1 MEIITLPLG
10 PLDTNCYILFNED
23 KKALVF
29 DPSYDG
35 KRILSEIKSRGLEVE
50 AIFLT
55 HTHFDHIGALDV
67 VAKDLGV
74 TTYLGGEEYEWVQ
87 NPALNGSSRFG
98 ETVTTNVKRE
108 ELEDGR
114 FETES
119 FKFEVLSTPGH
130 SPGSKSF
137 VFDDFV
143 ISGDVLFNKG
153 VGRTDLYMGNE
164 KELMH
169 SIKEKLFKLDENMD
183 VYPGHGMPTTIEEE
197 MHENPYIR

>member
-55 HTHFDHIGALDV
+55 HTHFDHIGALDI

-74 TTYLGGEEYEWVQ
+74 MTYLGGEEYEWVQ

-108 ELEDGR
+108 ELEDGL

>member
-74 TTYLGGEEYEWVQ
+74 MTYLGGEEYEWVQ

-108 ELEDGR
+108 ELEDGQ

-137 VFDDFV
+137 VFDNFV
-143 ISGDVLFNKG
+143 ISGDVLFNRG
-153 VGRTDLYMGNE
+153 IGRTDLYMGNE

-197 MHENPYIR
+197 IYENPYIR

>member
-67 VAKDLGV
+67 VAKDLDV
-74 TTYLGGEEYEWVQ
+74 MTYLGGEEYEWVQ

-108 ELEDGR
+108 ELEDGL

>member
-50 AIFLT
+50 AICLT

-67 VAKDLGV
+67 VAKDLDV
-74 TTYLGGEEYEWVQ
+74 MTYLGGEEYEWVQ

-108 ELEDGR
+108 ELEDGL

-183 VYPGHGMPTTIEEE
+183 VYPGHGIPTTIEEE

>member
-55 HTHFDHIGALDV
+55 HTHFDHIGALDA
-67 VAKDLGV
+67 VAKDLDV
-74 TTYLGGEEYEWVQ
+74 MTYLGGEEYEWVQ

-108 ELEDGR
+108 ELEDGL

-183 VYPGHGMPTTIEEE
+183 VYPGHGIPTTIEEE

>member
-67 VAKDLGV
+67 VAKDLDV
-74 TTYLGGEEYEWVQ
+74 MTYLGGEEYEWVQ

-108 ELEDGR
+108 ELEDGL

-183 VYPGHGMPTTIEEE
+183 VYPGHGIPTTIEEE

>member
-67 VAKDLGV
+67 VAKDLDV
-74 TTYLGGEEYEWVQ
+74 MTYLGGEEYEWVQ

-108 ELEDGR
+108 ELEDGL

-143 ISGDVLFNKG
+143 ISGDVIFNKG

-183 VYPGHGMPTTIEEE
+183 VYPGHGIPTTIEEE

>member
-55 HTHFDHIGALDV
+55 HTHFDHIGALDI

-74 TTYLGGEEYEWVQ
+74 MT
-87 NPALNGSSRFG
+87 
-98 ETVTTNVKRE
+98 
-108 ELEDGR
+108 
-114 FETES
+114 
-119 FKFEVLSTPGH
+119 
-130 SPGSKSF
+130 
-137 VFDDFV
+137 
-143 ISGDVLFNKG
+143 
-153 VGRTDLYMGNE
+153 
-164 KELMH
+164 
-169 SIKEKLFKLDENMD
+169 
-183 VYPGHGMPTTIEEE
+183 
-197 MHENPYIR
+197 

>member
-23 KKALVF
+23 KKALLF

-74 TTYLGGEEYEWVQ
+74 MTYLGGEEYEWVQ

-108 ELEDGR
+108 ELVDGL

-119 FKFEVLSTPGH
+119 FKFKVLSTPGH

-197 MHENPYIR
+197 MHENPYVR